1 MSANAKVVVIVIIGV
16 GACVLSIFF
25 SQHFREKDHNNQQ
38 LLSHIEQVAAR
49 IEHVR
54 LLGRSFIQDA
64 DEASWGQITQA
75 VESVRWNLQA
85 GPHPAGQWREEI
97 KILNRSV
104 EDYHRI
110 LKHMYEPAVNLKAE
124 KNALQKIGRT
134 FSREVEE
141 TIIKPYRKE
150 EGLRTYDG
158 ASIDPFKSRAKD
170 AAYDLVVSHTKQ
182 QLILLELI
190 LGSDLDAYKE
200 KKQHLTT
207 ALTRHEAQLRYMAV
221 LMGNDPSIQ
230 SVLNSLGEKHESLLN
245 HEQAIIEDFAA
256 LAELEDRLRAAGD
269 ELLAAGRELS
279 SKIRSD
285 TLQTSLL
292 NRILNWSLLLSILG
306 GLSVLGAL
314 LAHDIIQ
321 FVGDLKR
328 AQQKQQESEEKYR
341 LLVENQADLIV
352 KVDTEGRFL
361 FVSPSYCRMFGRQEE
376 ELLGQSFLPFVHEE
390 DREATAKAME
400 ALYRPPYTA
409 YMEQRAMTKDGWKWL
424 AWADTAVLDE
434 NKEVAAILGVGRDIS
449 DKKKAL
455 EALQESE
462 KRFGTIIDTALEG
475 IWVTDKVGRT
485 TFVNQ
490 HMVDLLGYSLED
502 ILGRSVPEFLDDEN
516 KEIFKV
522 KANRL
527 KEGLSEQYDLRFCR
541 KTGGEIWG
549 IVSATPLFDPE
560 GQVAGSFSMV
570 TDMTKRRRAE
580 EERRTLEAQLR
591 QAMKMEAI
599 GTLAGGIAHDFN
611 NILSVILGNTEMAMD
626 DVSRQHPAQESL
638 KEVSNA
644 CLRARDLVK
653 QILSFSRQTE
663 QEMKPVKLGPIVD
676 EALKFLRSTIPSTID
691 INQHVSAESD
701 TVMADATQM
710 HQVLVNLCGNAA
722 QAMSKKGGVLDVSLE
737 GLLLDEVDAGQYS
750 DLMPG
755 DYFRLT
761 VKDTGPGIPPDII
774 DRIFD
779 PYFTTKEVGQGSGM
793 GLAVVHGIVK
803 THGGAIAVDS
813 APGRGTTFHVLFP
826 RVARQI
832 QPESE
837 ISDAIPKGNE
847 RILFVDDEA
856 SVLNVAKAMLE
867 RLGYEVV
874 TPRSSLEALDL
885 FRREPDGFDL
895 VITDMTMPHMTG
907 DRLAEEM
914 MKIRAG
920 IPIVLCTGY
929 SGQIDEERAQA
940 IGIKAFLTKPLSKRE
955 IAKTIRMVLDKDKT

>member
-85 GPHPAGQWREEI
+85 GPPPAGQWREEI
-97 KILNRSV
+97 EILNRSV

-110 LKHMYEPAVNLKAE
+110 LTHMYEPAVNLKAE
-124 KNALQKIGRT
+124 KNALQEIGLT

-150 EGLRTYDG
+150 EGLRIYDG

-190 LGSDLDAYKE
+190 LSSDLDAYKE

-245 HEQAIIEDFAA
+245 HEQAIIEYFAA

-314 LAHDIIQ
+314 LARNIIQ
-321 FVGDLKR
+321 FVGDLKT
-328 AQQKQQESEEKYR
+328 AQEKQKESEEKYR

-352 KVDTEGRFL
+352 KVDTEGKFL
-361 FVSPSYCRMFGRQEE
+361 FVSPSYCRMFGRGEE
-376 ELLGQSFLPFVHEE
+376 ELLGESFLQLVHEE

-434 NKEVAAILGVGRDIS
+434 KQEVAAILGVGRDIS
-449 DKKKAL
+449 DKKKAM
-455 EALQESE
+455 EALRESE

-475 IWVTDKVGRT
+475 IWVTDKDGRT

-490 HMVDLLGYSLED
+490 QMVDLLGYSFED

-527 KEGLSEQYDLRFCR
+527 REGLSEQYDLRFCR

-549 IVSATPLFDPE
+549 IVSAAPLFDPE

-611 NILSVILGNTEMAMD
+611 NILSVILGNTEIAMD
-626 DVSRQHPAQESL
+626 DVSRQHPAQDSL
-638 KEVSNA
+638 EEVSNA

-722 QAMSKKGGVLDVSLE
+722 QAMSKKGGRLDVSLE
-737 GLLLDEVDAGQYS
+737 GLQLDEVDAGQYS
-750 DLMPG
+750 DLTPG

-761 VKDTGPGIPPDII
+761 VKDTGPGIPPEII

-832 QPESE
+832 QPEAE

-874 TPRSSLEALDL
+874 TPRSSLEALDI

-907 DRLAEEM
+907 DRLAGEM

-940 IGIKAFLTKPLSKRE
+940 IGIQAFLAKPLSKLE
-955 IAKTIRMVLDKDKT
+955 IARTIRMVLDKDKT